1 MSVTL
6 LRRRCT
12 LVLRYSCFWCLPQNI
27 LNRSTPRNYPRCS
40 KSSRFWDYKKT
51 TPQSSDDLQR
61 SGQGVGVPLD
71 PSNSRTKHKAT
82 RVLHSQRS
90 LKTAI
95 TASKCYLTRAATL
108 ITSNNGTLVRH
119 YTPLSYASSLHSERP
134 RPRSGRPIRARDVT
148 QPWTL
153 LTVSALRVWPADR
166 REWPS

>member
-40 KSSRFWDYKKT
+40 KSS
-51 TPQSSDDLQR
+51 SDSEITRKQHR
-61 SGQGVGVPLD
+61 SRVMTCNAQDRAWVFPLD

-148 QPWTL
+148 QP
-153 LTVSALRVWPADR
+153 
-166 REWPS
+166 